1 MEKYNIRDL
10 LFEELIELTLEAE
23 DFEDAIKK
31 IGEDAD
37 RKGYVKEGFAD
48 AVIKREKLYP
58 TALPTEV
65 LKVAIP
71 HPMERDT
78 VKKSAIIIT
87 KLKTPVDF
95 TLMGSDNETVPVNI
109 IFTLAVNGA
118 EHQLTILQKLVGMFS
133 EKESMER
140 IKASTTPKEIMNS
153 LIELLS

>member
-1 MEKYNIRDL
+1 MCIRD
-10 LFEELIELTLEAE
+10 
-23 DFEDAIKK
+23 
-31 IGEDAD
+31 
-37 RKGYVKEGFAD
+37 R
-48 AVIKREKLYP
+48 
-58 TALPTEV
+58 PTEV

>member
-1 MEKYNIRDL
+1 MCIRD
-10 LFEELIELTLEAE
+10 
-23 DFEDAIKK
+23 
-31 IGEDAD
+31 
-37 RKGYVKEGFAD
+37 R
-48 AVIKREKLYP
+48 
-58 TALPTEV
+58 PTEV

-140 IKASTTPKEIMNS
+140 IKAC
-153 LIELLS
+153 LLYTSAFASALQAADL

>member
-1 MEKYNIRDL
+1 MHTGRDML
-10 LFEELIELTLEAE
+10 
-23 DFEDAIKK
+23 
-31 IGEDAD
+31 
-37 RKGYVKEGFAD
+37 RKGLRMQLSKE
-48 AVIKREKLYP
+48 KSCTRQHYP
-58 TALPTEV
+58 RRYSRLQSSSHG
-65 LKVAIP
+65 K
-71 HPMERDT
+71 DT

>member
-31 IGEDAD
+31 IGEDAY

-109 IFTLAVNGA
+109 IFTLAVN
-118 EHQLTILQKLVGMFS
+118 QLTILQKLVGMFS

>member
-31 IGEDAD
+31 IGEDAY

-109 IFTLAVNGA
+109 IFTLA